1 MVGVYRIIQLY
12 GSIASILCRRRQM
25 EQIEE
30 NIRVY
35 EENGCT
41 FTVKRKFESG
51 GTSILEQL
59 LCMLLDMMERE
70 EQLTDKTLT

>member
-1 MVGVYRIIQLY
+1 
-12 GSIASILCRRRQM
+12 M

-59 LCMLLDMMERE
+59 LCMLLDMMETE

>member
-1 MVGVYRIIQLY
+1 ME
-12 GSIASILCRRRQM
+12 IA
-25 EQIEE
+25 EKK

-41 FTVKRKFESG
+41 FTIRREFESG

-59 LCMLLDMMERE
+59 LSLLLDIMEQQE
-70 EQLTDKTLT
+70 KQVDKTYT